1 MGRRVRGIARWILGF
16 VLQGCV
22 ALTAWAAPPVEAFIG
37 EPAMQQLRLSPDG
50 RELGLIVRGKDD
62 RQRLVLMD
70 MQTRAARVLVGY
82 SDGDVTWFDWVSTK
96 RVVYRV
102 KGAARWIDSVHA
114 IDTDGRNLRL
124 SFVRGAY
131 VAANRHRRGDDIF
144 TVTPKYDHQ
153 GNYQRTD
160 MWRIDTNTGASRLLQ
175 APGETI
181 RWVLDANDHP
191 AVVLTREPGQEPRE
205 KLRYRDPETREW
217 RVLREFDP
225 WSAERIFPVELDVA
239 DPSKLYVLWRK
250 DGNLA
255 SLHVLNLTT
264 NQLDPNPLVSV
275 SGRDVEGSLVH
286 HNGKVVGVQH
296 EGSDKSI
303 HWLDPEFQLHQRRID
318 ARLSGTRNSMSSGM
332 RDETGWRVVTAYSD
346 VLAGR
351 YYLYHA
357 PTDKL
362 VDMGDARRPIDA
374 DASGR
379 MTMVRYAARDGLEI
393 PARLTVPAGPGR
405 QHPLVVL
412 VHDRPWARHDNEEDL
427 ARMTQFLSSRGYA
440 VLQPEHRGVR
450 SLGLRHFE
458 AGFRQWG
465 LAMQDDLA
473 DGVAWA
479 VREGHADPGRVCVM
493 GTGYGGYAALMG
505 LARTPETFRCGIARQ
520 AMVDLVEYAS
530 NWAYFSEEFRAHAL
544 TRMLGDPEKDAV
556 RLRATSPI
564 HRADE
569 IKAPVLLVYNDRW
582 RSIPFSHG
590 TRMRDALRRVG
601 RQVDLLDQSGGWTPE
616 RDLADEKAFYLR
628 VEKFLSD
635 ALSPR

>member
-1 MGRRVRGIARWILGF
+1 MDRRVRGIARWILGLM
-16 VLQGCV
+16 LQGCV
-22 ALTAWAAPPVEAFIG
+22 ALGAWAMPPVEAFIG
-37 EPAMQQLRLSPDG
+37 EPSMQQLQLSPDG

-82 SDGDVTWFDWVSTK
+82 SDGDVTWFDWVNTK

-102 KGAARWIDSVHA
+102 KGAGRWIDAVHA

-124 SFVRGAY
+124 SFVRGGY
-131 VAANRHRRGDDIF
+131 VAANRPRRGDDIF
-144 TVTPKYDHQ
+144 TVTSKHDVK

-160 MWRIDTNTGASRLLQ
+160 MWRIDTRTGVSRLLE

-191 AVVLTREPGQEPRE
+191 VVVLTREPGEVPRE

-225 WSAERIFPVELDVA
+225 WSAERIVPVEVDVA

-255 SLHVLNLTT
+255 SLHVLNLAT
-264 NQLDPNPLVSV
+264 NRLDPSPLVSV
-275 SGRDVEGSLVH
+275 NGRDVQGRLVQ
-286 HNGKVVGVQH
+286 HNGRVAGVQY
-296 EGSDKSI
+296 EGDEKPV
-303 HWLDPEFQLHQRRID
+303 HWLDPDFQHHQQRID
-318 ARLSGTRNSMSSGM
+318 ARLSGTRNSMSSGT
-332 RDETGWRVVTAYSD
+332 RDETGWRVVTAHSD
-346 VLAGR
+346 GLPVR
-351 YYLYHA
+351 HYLYHA
-357 PTDKL
+357 PTEKL
-362 VDMGDARRPIDA
+362 VDMGEARKPIDA
-374 DASGR
+374 GTTGR
-379 MTMVRYAARDGLEI
+379 ITLVRYAARDGLEI
-393 PARLTVPAGPGR
+393 PARLSVPAGPDR
-405 QHPLVVL
+405 RHPLAVL
-412 VHDRPWARHDNEEDL
+412 VDDGPWASHRERDL
-427 ARMTQFLSSRGYA
+427 ARMTQFLMSRGYA
-440 VLQPEHRGVR
+440 VLQPEHRGVQG
-450 SLGLRHFE
+450 LGLRHFE

-479 VREGHADPGRVCVM
+479 VREGHADPARVCVM

-505 LARTPETFRCGIARQ
+505 LARHAETFRCGIARQ
-520 AMVDLVEYAS
+520 AMVDLVEYTS
-530 NWAYFSEEFRAHAL
+530 NWTYFSEEFRTHAL
-544 TRMLGDPEKDAV
+544 SRMLGDPERDAA

-564 HRADE
+564 HRVEE

-590 TRMRDALRRVG
+590 TRMRDALHRMG
-601 RQVDLLDQSGGWTPE
+601 RPVDLLDQSGGWTPE

-635 ALSPR
+635 ELSPR